1 MIEAHNN
8 ICDDTQA
15 NTSSKQSTS
24 PCTYCV
30 FVFPFFL
37 KTNKGQRNS
46 RESEGD
52 GGHGLTQW
60 ISWLRMT
67 AFCQNSSVFQAK
79 RHSRKH
85 FMF

>member
-1 MIEAHNN
+1 MIEAHND
-8 ICDDTQA
+8 ICDDT
-15 NTSSKQSTS
+15 NTLSKQSTS

-30 FVFPFFL
+30 FLFLFPFFG

-67 AFCQNSSVFQAK
+67 AFCQNSSVFKAK